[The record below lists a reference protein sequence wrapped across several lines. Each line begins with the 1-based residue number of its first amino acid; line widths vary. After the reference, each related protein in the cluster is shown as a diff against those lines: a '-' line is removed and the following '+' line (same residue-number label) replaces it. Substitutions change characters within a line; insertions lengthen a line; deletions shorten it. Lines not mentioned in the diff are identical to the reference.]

1 MEKQKI
7 YIVELCDCGEYCAFS
22 SDAKAK
28 EFMLKK
34 YLKNEITQAKHCAM
48 HSDNVD
54 EVVNII
60 KMDLESIMNRGYLE
74 DSMYMSVADLDVD
87 ADEEETH
94 EGM

>member
-1 MEKQKI
+1 MENKI
-7 YIVELCDCGEYCAFS
+7 YIVEKCDNGEYFAFS

-60 KMDLESIMNRGYLE
+60 KIDLESIMNHGYLE
-74 DSMYMSVADLDVD
+74 DSMYMSVADLDTEV
-87 ADEEETH
+87 DEEETH